1 MRNSLLLLLF
11 ALAWYTSFGQT
22 KGTNDLGVTIG
33 GLTSNDIFD
42 VSSKLIVT
50 GTSGGSLSYGNSNAV
65 PAIALTFKHAVAD
78 NWFFYADGV
87 YQSIKQDVFLSGA
100 DAGEVNNSFLTFGLG
115 TEYHYAHSNW
125 FQMYSGASIG
135 YTFQNSNY
143 TGSSEDIQDDSS
155 GYFNFQIN
163 ALGFRFGKSIAVTL
177 ELGVGYK
184 GLAILG
190 ISYQF

>member
-1 MRNSLLLLLF
+1 MRKSISLIAFFLSSF
-11 ALAWYTSFGQT
+11 VCFGQL

-42 VSSKLIVT
+42 VTSKLVVT
-50 GTSGGSLSYGNSNAV
+50 GASAGNLSYANQNAV
-65 PAIALTFKHAVAD
+65 PAIALTFKHAIAN
-78 NWFFYADGV
+78 NWFLYADGV
-87 YQSIKQDVFLSGA
+87 YQSIREDVFLSGT

-115 TEYHYAHSNW
+115 TEYHYAHSDW
-125 FQMYSGASIG
+125 FQMYSGVSVG